1 MMTTVDPITML
12 TPRTFLRHFSG
23 ARVTA
28 IPTPFG
34 PDRAQQVR
42 SLAKTSVGPIA
53 DAYEQYMTDGEMA
66 YVAAV
71 WGAMPDHCAWNDAFC
86 QIARGAA

>member
-1 MMTTVDPITML
+1 MTTVDPITML
-12 TPRTFLRHFSG
+12 TPRTFLRHSSG

-42 SLAKTSVGPIA
+42 SLAKTSVGPGLLYSA
-53 DAYEQYMTDGEMA
+53 DGVEFASRLGTPAY
-66 YVAAV
+66 
-71 WGAMPDHCAWNDAFC
+71 AMLPPILYCGGPRASF
-86 QIARGAA
+86 